1 MRHINKN
8 KCSTNHSIERATA
21 AIFLMLAIT
30 IVLLGGTAIFA
41 PLTAPLQS
49 AEAQKNSSLRE
60 QSCSGTKTTFS
71 FIPNARKARG
81 GKS

>member
-1 MRHINKN
+1 MRHIHKN
-8 KCSTNHSIERATA
+8 TCSTNNSIARATA

-49 AEAQKNSSLRE
+49 AEHKNSSTQRAILQRNE
-60 QSCSGTKTTFS
+60 
-71 FIPNARKARG
+71 NYL
-81 GKS
+81 